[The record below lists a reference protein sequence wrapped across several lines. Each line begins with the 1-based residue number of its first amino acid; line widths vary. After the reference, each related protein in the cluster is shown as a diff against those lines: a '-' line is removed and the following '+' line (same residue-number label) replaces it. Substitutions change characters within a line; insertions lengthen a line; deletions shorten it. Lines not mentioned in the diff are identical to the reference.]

1 MGDSKIDLMSLPKEK
16 LIEIIQTYS
25 QNTLTIDGLW
35 FLGVEA
41 KYGLETAIDIDI
53 SVWRRYGAIEARRVK
68 RILDITDNGVPA
80 LAKALNLQ
88 IWAQSKGMQ
97 YDIVHPDEK
106 SVVFNVTDCSVQ
118 RARMR
123 DNRPLFECKPVG
135 VALFEEFCKEINPKF
150 KMECLLCP
158 PDDHPDDLWCSWK
171 FVLQD

>member
-1 MGDSKIDLMSLPKEK
+1 MDKIELASLPKEI

-35 FLGVEA
+35 FLGMEER
-41 KYGLETAIDIDI
+41 YGIEKAIETDI
-53 SVWRRYGAIEARRVK
+53 SVWRRYGSIEARRIK
-68 RILDITDNGVPA
+68 RILNIKDDGVSA

-97 YDIVHPDEK
+97 YDIVRSAGNK
-106 SVVFNVTDCSVQ
+106 VVFNVTDCSVQ

-135 VALFEEFCKEINPKF
+135 VALFEEFAKEINPKF
-150 KMECLLCP
+150 KMNCLVCP
-158 PDDHPDDLWCSWK
+158 PDDHPDDLWCSWE
-171 FVLQD
+171 FELQE